1 MTESPAIS
9 FHKSV
14 SAETGTLVILTDA
27 TLTFGP
33 ETTALGIG
41 ELVLKAAG
49 IADYKG
55 KALATLDLL
64 APAGLSF
71 DRLVVVGLGK
81 AEELVE
87 GDWSRLGGT
96 VLGALRKGEEATL
109 LAERPD
115 GTVISGDQLAEI
127 GLGATLRGYSFDR
140 YKSSKNG
147 KDSKDGKNADGKN
160 GDNGKASK
168 APVKLDIVSPESSK
182 AKKAWVAR
190 SAIAE
195 GAILARE
202 LVNEPANVLGPVEF
216 AAKAAELEKLG
227 VTIET
232 LTEKQMKKLGMRAIL
247 GVSQGSVRPPRLV
260 AMHWNGNKSKDKP
273 VAFVGKGVVF
283 DTGGISIKPAGGM
296 EDMKGD
302 MGGAAA
308 VVGLMHAL
316 ASRKAK
322 ANVVGIIGLVEN
334 MPDGNAQRP
343 GDIVE
348 AASGVTIEII
358 NTDAEGRLVLA
369 DALWYAQQTYEP
381 KVIVDLATLTGAILV
396 ALGNDYAG
404 MFANDDALASALS
417 NAGEATG
424 EKVWRMPLGAAY
436 DKMIESK
443 FADIKNTGGRYGG
456 SITAAQFLKRFVDD
470 GVAWAHLDIA
480 GTAMGSPQTEINRSW
495 ASGWGVRI
503 LDRLVADNYE
513 G

>member
-1 MTESPAIS
+1 MSQNPAVS

-14 SAETGTLVILTDA
+14 SAESGTLVVLTDE
-27 TLTFGP
+27 TLNFGP
-33 ETTALGIG
+33 ETSGLGIAD
-41 ELVLKAAG
+41 LFRKAAG
-49 IADYKG
+49 TADYKG
-55 KALATLDLL
+55 KTLGTLDLL
-64 APAGLSF
+64 APAGLRF
-71 DRLVVVGLGK
+71 DRLIVVGLGK

-96 VLGALRKGEEATL
+96 IQGALRKGEQATL

-115 GTVISGDQLAEI
+115 GTPVSGEQLAEI
-127 GLGATLRGYSFDR
+127 GMGAVLRAYSFDR
-140 YKSSKNG
+140 YKSGKND
-147 KDSKDGKNADGKN
+147 KNDKDGKDGKD
-160 GDNGKASK
+160 GDSGKASK
-168 APVKLDIVSPESSK
+168 AHVKLDIVGGEASK

-216 AAKAAELEKLG
+216 AEKAAALEALG

-232 LTEKQMKKLGMRAIL
+232 LTEKQMKKLGMRALL
-247 GVSQGSVRPPRLV
+247 GVAQGSVRPPRLV

-273 VAFVGKGVVF
+273 IAFVGKGVVF

-369 DALWYAQQTYEP
+369 DALWYAQKTYEP
-381 KVIVDLATLTGAILV
+381 KVIIDLATLTGAVLV
-396 ALGNDYAG
+396 ALGSDHAG
-404 MFANDDALASALS
+404 LFANDDALAAALS
-417 NAGEATG
+417 RAGEVTG
-424 EKVWRMPLGAAY
+424 EKVWRLPLGAAY
-436 DKMIESK
+436 DKLIESK
-443 FADIKNTGGRYGG
+443 FADIKNTGGRHAG
-456 SITAAQFLKRFVDD
+456 SITAAQFIQRFIDD

-480 GTAMGSPQTEINRSW
+480 GTAMGSPQSEINRSW

-503 LDRLVADNYE
+503 LDRFVADNYE

>member
-1 MTESPAIS
+1 MTHTPAVS
-9 FHKSV
+9 FHKTIS
-14 SAETGTLVILTDA
+14 SETGTAIVLTDD
-27 TLTFGP
+27 TLGLGP
-33 ETTALGIG
+33 DALALGIA
-41 ELVLKAAG
+41 ELFQKAAAT
-49 IADYKG
+49 ADYKG
-55 KALATLDLL
+55 RSLAVLDVL
-64 APAGLSF
+64 APANLAF
-71 DRLVVVGLGK
+71 DRLIVIGLGK
-81 AEELVE
+81 AGDLVE
-87 GDWSRLGGT
+87 GDWPRLGG
-96 VLGALRKGEEATL
+96 VILGALRKGETATL

-115 GTVISGDQLAEI
+115 GTGITGEQLADI
-127 GLGATLRGYSFDR
+127 GLGAMLRAYSFDR
-140 YKSSKNG
+140 YKSKP
-147 KDSKDGKNADGKN
+147 GKN
-160 GDNGKASK
+160 GDNGKDGDAKDGDNGKAAK
-168 APVKLDIVSPESSK
+168 APVTLDIVAAEASK
-182 AKKAWVAR
+182 AKKAWIAR
-190 SAIAE
+190 SAVAE

-216 AAKAAELEKLG
+216 AEKAAALEALG

-232 LTEKQMKKLGMRAIL
+232 LTEKQMKKLGMRALL
-247 GVSQGSVRPPRLV
+247 GVSQGSSRPPRLV
-260 AMHWNGNKSKDKP
+260 AMHWNGSKSKDKP

-343 GDIVE
+343 GDIVA

-369 DALWYAQQTYEP
+369 DALWYAQKTYEP

-404 MFANDDALASALS
+404 MFATDDGLAAALS
-417 NAGEATG
+417 KAGEATG

-456 SITAAQFLKRFVDD
+456 SITAAQFLKRFVED

-480 GTAMGSPQTEINRSW
+480 GTAMGSPQSEINRSW
-495 ASGWGVRI
+495 ASGWGVRL

>member
-1 MTESPAIS
+1 MSQNPAVS

-14 SAETGTLVILTDA
+14 SAESGTLVVLTDE
-27 TLTFGP
+27 TLNFGP
-33 ETTALGIG
+33 ETGGLGIAD
-41 ELVLKAAG
+41 LFRKAAG
-49 IADYKG
+49 TADYKG
-55 KALATLDLL
+55 KTLGTLDLL
-64 APAGLSF
+64 APAGLRF
-71 DRLVVVGLGK
+71 DRLIVVGLGK

-96 VLGALRKGEEATL
+96 IQGALRKGEQATL

-115 GTVISGDQLAEI
+115 GTPISGEQLAEI
-127 GLGATLRGYSFDR
+127 GMGAVLRAYSFDR
-140 YKSSKNG
+140 YKSGKNDKEG
-147 KDSKDGKNADGKN
+147 KD
-160 GDNGKASK
+160 GDSGKASK
-168 APVKLDIVSPESSK
+168 AHVKLDIVGGEASK

-216 AAKAAELEKLG
+216 AEKAAALEALG

-232 LTEKQMKKLGMRAIL
+232 LTEKQMKKLGMRALL
-247 GVSQGSVRPPRLV
+247 GVAQGSVRPPRLV

-273 VAFVGKGVVF
+273 IAFVGKGVVF

-369 DALWYAQQTYEP
+369 DALWYAQRTYEP
-381 KVIVDLATLTGAILV
+381 KVIIDLATLTGAVLV
-396 ALGNDYAG
+396 ALGSDHAG
-404 MFANDDALASALS
+404 LFANDDALAAALS
-417 NAGEATG
+417 RAGEVTG
-424 EKVWRMPLGAAY
+424 EKVWRLPLGAAY
-436 DKMIESK
+436 DKLIESK
-443 FADIKNTGGRYGG
+443 FADIKNTGGRHAG
-456 SITAAQFLKRFVDD
+456 SITAAQFIQRFVDD

-480 GTAMGSPQTEINRSW
+480 GTAMGSPQSEINRSW

-503 LDRLVADNYE
+503 LDRFVADNYE

>member
-1 MTESPAIS
+1 MTDSPAVS
-9 FHKSV
+9 FHKSA
-14 SAETGTLVILTDA
+14 SSDTGTLVVLTDE
-27 TLTFGP
+27 TLGFG
-33 ETTALGIG
+33 ADVGGMGIA

-49 IADYKG
+49 VADYKG
-55 KALATLDLL
+55 KAMATLDVL

-81 AEELVE
+81 AGELVE
-87 GDWSRLGGT
+87 GDWSRLGGAI
-96 VLGALRKGEEATL
+96 LGALRKGEKATL
-109 LAERPD
+109 VAERPD
-115 GTVISGDQLAEI
+115 GTPITGDQLAEI
-127 GLGATLRGYSFDR
+127 GLGAILRAYSFDR
-140 YKSSKNG
+140 YKSSKRGKEG
-147 KDSKDGKNADGKN
+147 KD

-168 APVKLDIVSPESSK
+168 SPASLDIVSAEASK
-182 AKKAWVAR
+182 AKKAWTAR
-190 SAIAE
+190 LAVAE

-216 AAKAAELEKLG
+216 AEKAAELEALG

-232 LTEKQMKKLGMRAIL
+232 LTEKQMKKLGMRALL

-343 GDIVE
+343 GDIVA

-369 DALWYAQQTYEP
+369 DAIWYAQKTYEP

-396 ALGNDYAG
+396 ALGSDHAG
-404 MFANDDALASALS
+404 LFANDDALAAALS
-417 NAGEATG
+417 KAGEATG
-424 EKVWRMPLGAAY
+424 EKVWRMPLGAVY
-436 DKMIESK
+436 DKMIDSK
-443 FADIKNTGGRYGG
+443 FADIKNTGGRYAG
-456 SITAAQFLKRFVDD
+456 SITAAQFIQRFVDD

-480 GTAMGSPQTEINRSW
+480 GTAMGSPQSETNRSW

>member
-1 MTESPAIS
+1 MSQNPAVS

-14 SAETGTLVILTDA
+14 SAESGTLVVLTDE
-27 TLTFGP
+27 TLNFGP
-33 ETTALGIG
+33 ETSGLGIAD
-41 ELVLKAAG
+41 LFRKAAG
-49 IADYKG
+49 TADYKG
-55 KALATLDLL
+55 KTLGTLDLL
-64 APAGLSF
+64 APAGLRF
-71 DRLVVVGLGK
+71 DRLIVVGLGK

-96 VLGALRKGEEATL
+96 IQGALRKGEQATL

-115 GTVISGDQLAEI
+115 GTPVSGEQLAEI
-127 GLGATLRGYSFDR
+127 GMGAVLRAYSFDR
-140 YKSSKNG
+140 YKSGKNDKEG
-147 KDSKDGKNADGKN
+147 KD
-160 GDNGKASK
+160 GDSGKASK
-168 APVKLDIVSPESSK
+168 AHVKLDIVGGEASK

-216 AAKAAELEKLG
+216 AEKAAALEALG

-232 LTEKQMKKLGMRAIL
+232 LTEKQMKKLGMRALL
-247 GVSQGSVRPPRLV
+247 GVAQGSVRPPRLV

-273 VAFVGKGVVF
+273 IAFVGKGVVF

-369 DALWYAQQTYEP
+369 DALWYAQKTYEP
-381 KVIVDLATLTGAILV
+381 KVIIDLATLTGAVLV
-396 ALGNDYAG
+396 ALGSDHAG
-404 MFANDDALASALS
+404 LFANDDALAAALS
-417 NAGEATG
+417 RAGEVTG
-424 EKVWRMPLGAAY
+424 EKVWRLPLGAAY
-436 DKMIESK
+436 DKLIESK
-443 FADIKNTGGRYGG
+443 FADIKNTGGRHAG
-456 SITAAQFLKRFVDD
+456 SITAAQFIQRFIDD

-480 GTAMGSPQTEINRSW
+480 GTAMGSPQSEINRSW

>member
-1 MTESPAIS
+1 MSQNPAIS

-14 SAETGTLVILTDA
+14 SAESGTLVVLTDE
-27 TLTFGP
+27 TLNFGA
-33 ETTALGIG
+33 ETTGLGIA
-41 ELVLKAAG
+41 ELFRKAAG
-49 IADYKG
+49 TADYKA

-64 APAGLSF
+64 APAGLQF
-71 DRLVVVGLGK
+71 DRLIVVGLGK

-87 GDWSRLGGT
+87 GDWSRLGGAIQ
-96 VLGALRKGEEATL
+96 GALRKGEQATL

-115 GTVISGDQLAEI
+115 GKPISGEQLADI
-127 GLGATLRGYSFDR
+127 GMGAVLRAYSFDR
-140 YKSSKNG
+140 YKSGKAGKDGENG
-147 KDSKDGKNADGKN
+147 KTSKGH
-160 GDNGKASK
+160 
-168 APVKLDIVSPESSK
+168 VKLDIVGSEASK

-195 GAILARE
+195 GALLARE

-216 AAKAAELEKLG
+216 AEKAAALEALG
-227 VTIET
+227 VTIEI
-232 LTEKQMKKLGMRAIL
+232 LTEKQMKKLGMRALL
-247 GVSQGSVRPPRLV
+247 GVAQGSVRPPRLV
-260 AMHWNGNKSKDKP
+260 AMHWNGSKSKDKP
-273 VAFVGKGVVF
+273 IAFVGKGVVF

-308 VVGLMHAL
+308 VVGAMHAL

-369 DALWYAQQTYEP
+369 DALWYAQKTYEP
-381 KVIVDLATLTGAILV
+381 KVVIDLATLTGAVLV
-396 ALGNDYAG
+396 ALGSDHAG
-404 MFANDDALASALS
+404 LFANDDALAAALS
-417 NAGEATG
+417 RAGDVTG
-424 EKVWRMPLGAAY
+424 EKVWRLPLGDAY
-436 DKMIESK
+436 DKLIESK
-443 FADIKNTGGRYGG
+443 FADIKNTGGRHAG
-456 SITAAQFLKRFVDD
+456 SITAAQFIQRFVDD

-480 GTAMGSPQTEINRSW
+480 GTAMGSPQSEINRSW
-495 ASGWGVRI
+495 ASGWGVRL
-503 LDRLVADNYE
+503 LDRFVADNYE

>member
-1 MTESPAIS
+1 MSQNPAVS

-14 SAETGTLVILTDA
+14 SAESGTLVVLTDE
-27 TLTFGP
+27 TLNFGP
-33 ETTALGIG
+33 ETSGLGFAD
-41 ELVLKAAG
+41 LFRKAAG
-49 IADYKG
+49 TADYKG
-55 KALATLDLL
+55 KTLGTLDLL
-64 APAGLSF
+64 APAGLRF
-71 DRLVVVGLGK
+71 DRLIVVGLGK

-96 VLGALRKGEEATL
+96 IQGALRKGEQATL

-115 GTVISGDQLAEI
+115 GTLVSGEQLAEI
-127 GLGATLRGYSFDR
+127 GMGAVLRAYSFDR
-140 YKSSKNG
+140 YKSGKNDKEG
-147 KDSKDGKNADGKN
+147 KD
-160 GDNGKASK
+160 GDSGKAFK
-168 APVKLDIVSPESSK
+168 AHVKLDIVGGEASK

-216 AAKAAELEKLG
+216 AEKAAALEALG

-232 LTEKQMKKLGMRAIL
+232 LTEKQMKKLGMRALL
-247 GVSQGSVRPPRLV
+247 GVAQGSVRPPRLV

-273 VAFVGKGVVF
+273 IAFVGKGVVF

-369 DALWYAQQTYEP
+369 DALWYAQKTYEP
-381 KVIVDLATLTGAILV
+381 KVIIDLATLTGAVLV
-396 ALGNDYAG
+396 ALGSDHAG
-404 MFANDDALASALS
+404 LFANDDALAAALS
-417 NAGEATG
+417 RAGEVTG
-424 EKVWRMPLGAAY
+424 EKVWRLPLGAAY
-436 DKMIESK
+436 DKLIESK
-443 FADIKNTGGRYGG
+443 FADIKNTGGRHAG
-456 SITAAQFLKRFVDD
+456 SITAAQFIQRFIDD

-480 GTAMGSPQTEINRSW
+480 GTAMGSPQSEINRSW

-503 LDRLVADNYE
+503 LDRFVADNYE